1 MSDERAQQP
10 PRISRAEVNDEELT
24 ETMAREREE
33 LERTWARPRGVLGWF
48 TDTDHKAI
56 ALRYI
61 VTAFIF
67 FVLGGIEAALIRI
80 QLARP
85 DNHFLSPDKY
95 NQIFTVHGTTMMF
108 LFAVPIMTA
117 MGVYLVPLMIGAR
130 DVAFPRA
137 NAYGYYVYLIG
148 GILLYAGFIL
158 NSGPD
163 AGWFAYVPLSGPAF
177 SPGKRVD
184 IWAQMITFTE
194 LSGLAGP
201 ILIIGTVFKMRAPG
215 MTLNRLPLFVWAQG
229 VTSFMII
236 FAMPAVMLAS
246 SFLASDRLIDTHFF
260 NPSEG
265 GDAILYQHL
274 FWFFGHPEVYIIFI
288 PALGFISPIIVTFA
302 RRKIF
307 GYLALVLSLI
317 STGFIG
323 FGLWVH
329 HMFATPIP
337 QMGQSLFTA
346 ASMMIAI
353 PSGVQIFCWIATL
366 WGGKLNIKTPLL
378 FVLGFIAIFVLGGLT
393 GVMLASVPLDLQIHD
408 TFFVVAH
415 LHYVLIGGA
424 VFPLFG
430 AFYYWF
436 PKWTGRLLSERAG
449 RWNFWLMFIGF
460 NLVFF
465 PMHQLGLNGMPRRVY
480 TYLPETGR
488 GTLNLIASI
497 GAFILASGVLVFVV
511 NVVWARRAGVVAGN
525 NPWAADT
532 LEWSIS
538 SPPPNYNFH
547 NLPVVQGRYPLWQAT
562 EDAPVVRG
570 LSTTKRETLVTS
582 VIDAQPEL
590 KFEIPG
596 PSLWPSL
603 VALATGVTF
612 IAGIF
617 TPWAFL
623 VGAILAG
630 IALTC
635 WFFGDPNYENKT
647 ASETGERSESVRG
660 PHELQPKE

>member
-1 MSDERAQQP
+1 MSHEKTYKERE
-10 PRISRAEVNDEELT
+10 INEEELAAAM
-24 ETMAREREE
+24 ERERDE
-33 LERTWARPRGVLGWF
+33 LERTWARPRGLRGWC

-56 ALRYI
+56 AMRYI
-61 VTAFIF
+61 VTAFVF
-67 FVLGGIEAALIRI
+67 FVLGGIEAALMRL

-85 DNHFLSPDKY
+85 ENHFLSPDQY

-117 MGVYLVPLMIGAR
+117 MGIYLVPLMIGAR
-130 DVAFPRA
+130 DVAFPRV
-137 NAYGYYVYLIG
+137 NLFGYFVYLIG
-148 GILLYAGFIL
+148 GILLYTGFVL
-158 NSGPD
+158 NTGPD
-163 AGWFAYVPLSGPAF
+163 AGWFAYVPLSGPGF

-194 LSGLAGP
+194 LSGLAGAVVV
-201 ILIIGTVFKMRAPG
+201 IGTVFKMRAPG
-215 MTLNRLPLFVWAQG
+215 MSINRLPLFVWAQLI
-229 VTSFMII
+229 TSFMII
-236 FAMPAVMLAS
+236 FAMPSVMLAS
-246 SFLASDRLIDTHFF
+246 GLLASDRLIDTHFF
-260 NPSEG
+260 NAAEG

-288 PALGFISPIIVTFA
+288 PALGFISPIIVAFA

-337 QMGQSLFTA
+337 QMGQSFFTA
-346 ASMMIAI
+346 ASMVISI
-353 PSGVQIFCWIATL
+353 PSGVQIFCWLATL
-366 WGGKLNIKTPLL
+366 WGGKLNLKTPLL
-378 FVLGFIAIFVLGGLT
+378 FVLGFFAIFVIGGLT

-436 PKWTGRLLSERAG
+436 PKWTGRMLSERAG
-449 RWNFWLMFIGF
+449 WWNFWLMFIGF

-480 TYLPETGR
+480 TYLPASGW

-497 GAFILASGVLVFVV
+497 GAFILATGVLVFIV
-511 NVVWARRAGVVAGN
+511 NVIWARRAGVIAGD
-525 NPWAADT
+525 NPWAADS
-532 LEWSIS
+532 LEWSVS

-547 NLPVVQGRYPLWQAT
+547 NIPVVQGRYPIWEGT
-562 EDAPVVRG
+562 ENAPVIRG
-570 LSTTKRETLVTS
+570 LSTTKREGLVTS
-582 VIDAQPEL
+582 VLDAQPEL
-590 KFEIPG
+590 RFDIPG
-596 PSLWPSL
+596 PSIWPL
-603 VALATGVTF
+603 MVALATAVMF

-635 WFFGDPNYENKT
+635 WFFGDPNYENHT
-647 ASETGERSESVRG
+647 ARETGHKSEKISG
-660 PHELQPKE
+660 TPELQPKEV

>member
-1 MSDERAQQP
+1 MSHEKTYKERE
-10 PRISRAEVNDEELT
+10 INEEELAAAM
-24 ETMAREREE
+24 ERERDE
-33 LERTWARPRGVLGWF
+33 LERTWARPRGLRGWC

-56 ALRYI
+56 AMRYI
-61 VTAFIF
+61 VTAFVF
-67 FVLGGIEAALIRI
+67 FVLGGIEAALMRL

-85 DNHFLSPDKY
+85 ENHFLSPDQY

-117 MGVYLVPLMIGAR
+117 MGIYLVPLMIGAR
-130 DVAFPRA
+130 DVAFPRV
-137 NAYGYYVYLIG
+137 NLFGYFVYLIG
-148 GILLYAGFIL
+148 GILLYTGFVL
-158 NSGPD
+158 NTGPD
-163 AGWFAYVPLSGPAF
+163 AGWFAYVPLSGPGF

-194 LSGLAGP
+194 LSGLAGAVVV
-201 ILIIGTVFKMRAPG
+201 IGTVFKMRAPG
-215 MTLNRLPLFVWAQG
+215 MSINRLPLFVWAQLI
-229 VTSFMII
+229 TSFMII
-236 FAMPAVMLAS
+236 FAMPSVMLAS
-246 SFLASDRLIDTHFF
+246 GLLASDRLIDTHFF
-260 NPSEG
+260 NAAEG

-288 PALGFISPIIVTFA
+288 PALGFISPIIVAFA

-337 QMGQSLFTA
+337 QMGQSFFTA
-346 ASMMIAI
+346 ASMVISI
-353 PSGVQIFCWIATL
+353 PSGVQIFCWLATL
-366 WGGKLNIKTPLL
+366 WGGKLNLKTPLL
-378 FVLGFIAIFVLGGLT
+378 FVLGFFAIFVIGGLT

-436 PKWTGRLLSERAG
+436 PKWTGRMLSERAG
-449 RWNFWLMFIGF
+449 WWNFWLMFIGF

-480 TYLPETGR
+480 TYLPASGW

-497 GAFILASGVLVFVV
+497 GAFILATGVLVFIV
-511 NVVWARRAGVVAGN
+511 NVIWARRAGVIAGD
-525 NPWAADT
+525 NPWAADS
-532 LEWSIS
+532 LEWSVS

-547 NLPVVQGRYPLWQAT
+547 NIPVVQGRYPIWEGT
-562 EDAPVVRG
+562 ENAPVIRG
-570 LSTTKRETLVTS
+570 LSTTKREGLVTS
-582 VIDAQPEL
+582 VLDAQPEL
-590 KFEIPG
+590 RFDIPG
-596 PSLWPSL
+596 PSIWPL
-603 VALATGVTF
+603 MVALATAVMF

-623 VGAILAG
+623 IGAILAG

-635 WFFGDPNYENKT
+635 WFFGDPNYENHT
-647 ASETGERSESVRG
+647 ARETGHKSEKISG
-660 PHELQPKE
+660 TPELQPKEV

>member
-1 MSDERAQQP
+1 MSHKEPPKAQRAT
-10 PRISRAEVNDEELT
+10 ITDEELAVA
-24 ETMAREREE
+24 MQREREE
-33 LERTWARPRGVLGWF
+33 LERTWARPRGLSGWF

-61 VTAFIF
+61 VTAFVF
-67 FVLGGIEAALIRI
+67 FLLGGIEAALMRI
-80 QLARP
+80 QLAFP
-85 DNHFLSPDKY
+85 DSHFLNPDRY

-117 MGVYLVPLMIGAR
+117 FGIYFVPLMVGAR
-130 DVAFPRA
+130 DVAFPRL
-137 NAYGYYVYLIG
+137 NLYGYYVYLIG
-148 GILLYAGFIL
+148 GLLLYAALFL
-158 NSGPD
+158 NTGPD
-163 AGWFAYVPLSGPAF
+163 AGWFAYVPLSGPAY

-194 LSGLAGP
+194 ISALVGAV
-201 ILIIGTVFKMRAPG
+201 IVIGTAFKMRAPG
-215 MTLNRLPLFVWAQG
+215 MSLNRMPLFVWAQV
-229 VTSFMII
+229 VTAFMII

-260 NPSEG
+260 NPAEG

-288 PALGFISPIIVTFA
+288 PALGFISPIIITFA

-307 GYLALVLSLI
+307 GYVALVLSLI
-317 STGFIG
+317 STAFIG

-337 QMGQSLFTA
+337 QMGQSFFTA

-366 WGGKLNIKTPLL
+366 WGSKLNIKTPLL
-378 FVLGFIAIFVLGGLT
+378 FVLGFFAIFVLGGLT
-393 GVMLASVPLDLQIHD
+393 GLMLASVPLDLQIHD

-415 LHYVLIGGA
+415 LHYVLIGGS
-424 VFPLFG
+424 VFPLFA

-436 PKWTGRLLSERAG
+436 PKWTGRMLSETAG
-449 RWNFWLMFIGF
+449 RWNFALMFIGF

-480 TYLPETGR
+480 TYLPETGW

-497 GAFILASGVLVFVV
+497 GAFVLAAGVLVFIV
-511 NVVWARRAGVVAGN
+511 NAVWALRAGVVAGD
-525 NPWAADT
+525 NPWGADS
-532 LEWSIS
+532 LEWSVS

-547 NLPVVQGRYPLWQAT
+547 NIPVVQGRYPIWQAT
-562 EDAPVVRG
+562 ADAPVVRG
-570 LSTTKRETLVTS
+570 LSTVKRETLVTS
-582 VIDAQPEL
+582 VLDAQPEL
-590 KFEIPG
+590 RFDIPG
-596 PSLWPSL
+596 PSIWPSL

-612 IAGIF
+612 IVGIF

-630 IALTC
+630 ITLTC

-647 ASETGERSESVRG
+647 ARETGERSEKVSPPRA
-660 PHELQPKE
+660 ELQPKEV